1 MMRQL
6 INLANSPTV
15 MAIMAV
21 IGLAIVGMDVYA
33 WRP

>member
-1 MMRQL
+1 MMQHL
-6 INLANSPTV
+6 INLTDSPTA